1 MQVRDV
7 MTEATI
13 TESAADTLRAAAER
27 MWRHQ
32 TGSLLVMDH
41 DRLAGIITERDLLR
55 AVALGADP
63 GNVTVQE
70 AMTTAVFTARPDLPL
85 PEAAR
90 IMASRWI
97 RHLPV
102 VEQGRVLGVVSMR
115 DVAGVFAALAPSN
128 TSVEHEFDQLVRE
141 RRLARIEQGD
151 LD

>member
-1 MQVRDV
+1 
-7 MTEATI
+7 MTEATV

-32 TGSLLVMDH
+32 TGSLLVMDK
-41 DRLAGIITERDLLR
+41 DRLAGIITERDVLR

-85 PEAAR
+85 QEAAR

-102 VEQGRVLGVVSMR
+102 VEQGRVLGVVSIR
-115 DVAGVFAALAPSN
+115 DVAGVFAALAPSS

-141 RRLARIEQGD
+141 RRLVRIEQGD

>member
-1 MQVRDV
+1 

-41 DRLAGIITERDLLR
+41 DRLAGIVTERDLLR

-63 GNVTVQE
+63 GNVTVQD

-85 PEAAR
+85 QEAAR

-115 DVAGVFAALAPSN
+115 DVAGVFAALAPGG

>member
-32 TGSLLVMDH
+32 TGSLLVMDK

-63 GNVTVQE
+63 NTFTVKE
-70 AMTTAVFTARPDLPL
+70 AMTTSVFTARPDLPL
-85 PEAAR
+85 QEAAR

-102 VEQGRVLGVVSMR
+102 VEKGRVLGVVSMR
-115 DVAGVFAALAPSN
+115 DVAGVFAALVPGSAG
-128 TSVEHEFDQLVRE
+128 VEHEFDQLVRE